1 MPVYLVRAGDGPVK
15 IGFSDDVA
23 TRLVKMQA
31 DNHERL
37 ILLRELDADRAGEAS
52 LHARFQNQHMRGEW
66 FSFSEDMLGDVG
78 FPDIQKLPLSSDT
91 AGARYLREIMRIR
104 GKRQNA
110 VAAKLG
116 VSEPIM
122 SRWANRQADIPAR
135 AIRPL
140 AEELGVPLDEILGVA
155 EAAKAE
161 AA

>member
-1 MPVYLVRAGDGPVK
+1 
-15 IGFSDDVA
+15 
-23 TRLVKMQA
+23 MQT
-31 DNHERL
+31 L
-37 ILLRELDADRAGEAS
+37 QQI
-52 LHARFQNQHMRGEW
+52 
-66 FSFSEDMLGDVG
+66 
-78 FPDIQKLPLSSDT
+78 
-91 AGARYLREIMRIR
+91 IR
-104 GKRQNA
+104 RQGKRQNA